1 MKSSIH
7 PVNYLIHIVFALLF
21 MCVSSAQAADADNA
35 IVSIK
40 ASPSV
45 NGKVVLT
52 VALKNAPLNPPA
64 AFIINSPARIAFDFL
79 NTSNALGKSSL
90 DLPEGDLRSV
100 NIIQAGTRTRLVVN
114 LAQMLT
120 YETRVDGANLL
131 ITLQNKEA
139 VSAGDEPQ
147 TSARFAE
154 PRLGS
159 QTHSLLDVDFRR
171 GSNGEGRI
179 QIDMS
184 DASVGI
190 DIKQQGKVLIVEFA
204 KTKLPANLQRKL
216 DVIDFGTPVQMID
229 AFVQG
234 DNARLLI
241 EPRGN
246 WEYSAYQTDNKF
258 IIEVKPVVE
267 DPTKTARNGRIAFAG
282 EKLSFNFQNIS
293 TREALNVIADF
304 TNLNMVI
311 SDSVTGNMTLRLK
324 DVPWDQALQIILD
337 SRALM
342 QVRDG
347 NVITVA
353 PRDEIAAR
361 QKDLLTNQS
370 IIHQLEPVHTES
382 FQLNYAKVE
391 DVKAVLAGYQNTE
404 STDSA
409 SSSSNGSTA
418 PAAGASATTSTNTR
432 TDRSEKIAFDSR
444 TNTMYVTATSS
455 RLVEVREIIKKLD
468 VPVRQVLIE
477 ARFVSA
483 TRTFNSALGGRLGL
497 SQTGQTA
504 IGGGGVTGQVT
515 NMSNVNLPGFPAAA
529 GNLSLSLFDQLATKT
544 LTLELAAS
552 ELDERIKS
560 IASPRVMTGDG
571 TPATIKSGVQI
582 PYAVAGSSTS
592 GPSIAF
598 KDATLSLKVTPRI
611 TPDNR
616 VTMILDLTQDSVG
629 TLYGGVP
636 SINKKQVLTT
646 VMVENGGTV
655 VIGGVFT
662 QDTLDSTSRVP
673 WLGDIPGLGWLFKS
687 RARNDTKQEL
697 LIFITPKILK
707 DSLNIN

>member
-1 MKSSIH
+1 MKPSIH
-7 PVNYLIHIVFALLF
+7 PVNYVCQIVLSLLLF
-21 MCVSSAQAADADNA
+21 CAASAQAVEAGNA

-64 AFIINSPARIAFDFL
+64 AFIINSPARIAFDFA
-79 NTSNALGKSSL
+79 NTSNDLGTSTLALV
-90 DLPEGDLRSV
+90 EGELRSV
-100 NIIQAGTRTRLVVN
+100 NVIQVGTRTRLVVN

-120 YETRVDGANLL
+120 YETRVDGSNLL
-131 ITLQNKEA
+131 ITLKNKEVVPA
-139 VSAGDEPQ
+139 DNDPQ
-147 TSARFAE
+147 ATARFAE

-159 QTHSLLDVDFRR
+159 QIHSLLDVDFRR
-171 GSNGEGRI
+171 GTNGEGRI

-216 DVIDFGTPVQMID
+216 DVIDFATPVQMID
-229 AFVQG
+229 AFAQG
-234 DNARLLI
+234 ENARLVI

-258 IIEVKPVVE
+258 IIEVKPVRD
-267 DPTKTARNGRIAFAG
+267 DPSKTAQNARIAFAG

-353 PRDEIAAR
+353 PRDEIATR

-391 DVKAVLAGYQNTE
+391 DVKAVLAGYQNAD
-404 STDSA
+404 STDAA
-409 SSSSNGSTA
+409 SSETSTSTA
-418 PAAGASATTSTNTR
+418 TATAPSTTNTSSAK
-432 TDRSEKIAFDSR
+432 TAQTEKIAFDSR
-444 TNTMYVTATSS
+444 TNTLYVTATSS

-497 SQTGQTA
+497 TQTTPTPL
-504 IGGGGVTGQVT
+504 GGGGVSGQIN

-529 GNLSLSLFDQLATKT
+529 GNLSLSLFDQMATKT

-571 TPATIKSGVQI
+571 TAATIKSGVQI
-582 PYAVAGSSTS
+582 PYAVAGSSTT
-592 GPSIAF
+592 GPSVAF

-662 QDTLDSTSRVP
+662 QDTLESTSRVP

-687 RARNDTKQEL
+687 RAQNDSKQEL